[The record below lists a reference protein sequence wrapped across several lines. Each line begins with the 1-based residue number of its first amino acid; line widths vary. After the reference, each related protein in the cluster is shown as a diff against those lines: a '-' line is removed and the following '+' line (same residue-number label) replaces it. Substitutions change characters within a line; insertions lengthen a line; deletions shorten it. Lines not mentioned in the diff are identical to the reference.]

1 MNKRVGIWIDTK
13 QAFIIF
19 IKERGHVI
27 KVVRS
32 YIEGR
37 ERIPGEKKQF
47 ARFGIQFSNFEKK
60 KENRKIHDVQNYL
73 AKVVHEIRDT
83 DEIVLFGPGEMKTEL
98 EKFMLN
104 KSLEAPIIRR
114 VETTD
119 SMTQNQMVALTKDL
133 FHQIS

>member
-37 ERIPGEKKQF
+37 ERIPGEKNNLQDLEF
-47 ARFGIQFSNFEKK
+47 NFQILK
-60 KENRKIHDVQNYL
+60 RK
-73 AKVVHEIRDT
+73 R
-83 DEIVLFGPGEMKTEL
+83 KTG
-98 EKFMLN
+98 KFMMYR
-104 KSLEAPIIRR
+104 II
-114 VETTD
+114 
-119 SMTQNQMVALTKDL
+119 
-133 FHQIS
+133 